1 MKEKIAL
8 DLFKSGF
15 NCAQAVLTTYAE
27 DLHVDPN
34 FTKSVSCGFV
44 ITIP

>member
-8 DLFKSGF
+8 DLFKSGL

-27 DLHVDPN
+27 DLQERSDYQPLT
-34 FTKSVSCGFV
+34 F
-44 ITIP
+44 I